1 MNIYIFM
8 NILSF
13 VVWAL
18 VYAVTHSILYSTIAL
33 GLMIVLNVIIVNPRK
48 PRDGGKQ

>member
-1 MNIYIFM
+1 M

-33 GLMIVLNVIIVNPRK
+33 GLMVALNVIIVMPRK
-48 PRDGGKQ
+48 PKGDGKEEK